1 MQARRCCKPCSQ
13 SVVVSWI
20 GAVPSGK
27 WLTLAFVG
35 GVHISARD
43 GPLPPAFAATR
54 DAAARA
60 PWPPRAPQAP
70 GARLAALRQPRSPGA
85 PEGGGGESRKEE
97 EEEEEGERGG
107 LSLPRPPSLEGW
119 ARPHG
124 QKQQPTAAATTTKN
138 RPRRAG
144 AARARAAPPPPGHV
158 QEGRRLTWAW
168 SRG

>member
-85 PEGGGGESRKEE
+85 PEGGGGESRKEGR
-97 EEEEEGERGG
+97 EGEG
-107 LSLPRPPSLEGW
+107 LGPAPR
-119 ARPHG
+119 A
-124 QKQQPTAAATTTKN
+124 KTAADCSRNHNKKQAEA
-138 RPRRAG
+138 RGRG
-144 AARARAAPPPPGHV
+144 ARARSPPPAWAEGGGCV

>member
-85 PEGGGGESRKEE
+85 PEGGGGESRKEGR
-97 EEEEEGERGG
+97 EGEGEGG
-107 LSLPRPPSLEGW
+107 RLGPAPR
-119 ARPHG
+119 A
-124 QKQQPTAAATTTKN
+124 KTAADCSRNHNKKQAEA
-138 RPRRAG
+138 RGRG
-144 AARARAAPPPPGHV
+144 ARARSPPPAWAEGGGCV